1 MSADKNLFALT
12 VDVRDIQKKKK
23 VNIVETPGAN
33 TAKNPSVMASMLGVD
48 AASREREDRKQAER
62 VARHRSAIQA
72 IKDFKFDGGDESS
85 IKANAIRFLGE
96 YTTCNPGLFE
106 DKDYKKAYINRIE
119 TELKIL
125 RRTFLSSLEHI
136 PL

>member
-1 MSADKNLFALT
+1 
-12 VDVRDIQKKKK
+12 
-23 VNIVETPGAN
+23 
-33 TAKNPSVMASMLGVD
+33 MASMLGVA

-125 RRTFLSSLEHI
+125 KASNEALYQEVNTVFHKLLDIKNQKTSKVVIH
-136 PL
+136 

>member
-33 TAKNPSVMASMLGVD
+33 TAKNPSVMASMLGVA

-62 VARHRSAIQA
+62 VARQEVQFR
-72 IKDFKFDGGDESS
+72 
-85 IKANAIRFLGE
+85 L
-96 YTTCNPGLFE
+96 
-106 DKDYKKAYINRIE
+106 
-119 TELKIL
+119 
-125 RRTFLSSLEHI
+125 
-136 PL
+136 

>member
-119 TELKIL
+119 TELKNLKASNEALYQELI
-125 RRTFLSSLEHI
+125 
-136 PL
+136 